1 MKRVGFF
8 IQWILWSNLVLLS
21 PGLSFSAPST
31 PTPSTEF
38 SLQQAN
44 QVLENAKQEVQ
55 RLKDAWDKTRLEAT
69 LYEQRSKRAYQKWVK
84 SAKSPRDQALAGKE
98 RADLELQLAI
108 ERRKLAYV
116 QLQKALFMQTANE
129 AKLQALAQEKD
140 ESEIRAKMKE
150 LSLKLNPTPG
160 EK

>member
-1 MKRVGFF
+1 
-8 IQWILWSNLVLLS
+8 
-21 PGLSFSAPST
+21 
-31 PTPSTEF
+31 
-38 SLQQAN
+38 
-44 QVLENAKQEVQ
+44 
-55 RLKDAWDKTRLEAT
+55 
-69 LYEQRSKRAYQKWVK
+69 
-84 SAKSPRDQALAGKE
+84 
-98 RADLELQLAI
+98 LELQLAI